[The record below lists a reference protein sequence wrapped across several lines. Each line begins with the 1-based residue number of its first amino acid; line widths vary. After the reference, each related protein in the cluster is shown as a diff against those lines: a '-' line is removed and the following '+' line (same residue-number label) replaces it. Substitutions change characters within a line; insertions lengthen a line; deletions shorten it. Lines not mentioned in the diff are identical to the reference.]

1 VGLPRCQ
8 LLLLLPR
15 ACGEHFA
22 TCVLQHGC
30 ELALCLRADNSKLG
44 GPYGWNYG
52 DFLTTGGAGCSTLP
66 PVTAHGP
73 YLHCPGQNLYEY
85 RTQFSVYAVAASPL
99 IVSTDIRNMTAIM
112 KQILL
117 NKAVIAVNQ
126 QTTPPG
132 DVVGEILGSDPA
144 GSDKVQIWARELQV
158 AGAGATSGTK
168 PGLAVA
174 AVNFANVSRSVT
186 IPLSM
191 VVARGGGLGKAKRLR
206 VDDLWEHT
214 TTGTV
219 VAGGSLEVTVHPHDT
234 KLLQLTAVGGSS
246 SRTMIS
252 K

>member
-1 VGLPRCQ
+1 M
-8 LLLLLPR
+8 
-15 ACGEHFA
+15 
-22 TCVLQHGC
+22 LQHGC

-158 AGAGATSGTK
+158 AGAGASTSGTK
-168 PGLAVA
+168 AGLAVA